1 MINRPGRF
9 AFVDAG
15 EAARMLGIDRVTL
28 EQWVRDGRLK
38 AHRGVGRESFY
49 RTADIEAL
57 YNEMHPSSELAEA
70 IAADEQ
76 ESAGAGGAPGKL
88 LMPTRVQKKQDPQM
102 RVYLRLQADAKW
114 YDISEDDIRTW
125 FQQLAPDG
133 YERNKRN
140 AEHTIK
146 KLQYLVG
153 LIEEAQ
159 GREETT
165 SFCAFR
171 AS

>member
-1 MINRPGRF
+1 MVNKPGSGRF

-15 EAARMLGIDRVTL
+15 EAARILGVDRVTL
-28 EQWVRDGRLK
+28 DQWIREGRLK
-38 AHRGVGRESFY
+38 SHRGVGRESFF

-57 YNEMHPSSELAEA
+57 YNELHPSPELAEA
-70 IAADEQ
+70 VAADER
-76 ESAGAGGAPGKL
+76 ESEDIDEKAPA
-88 LMPTRVQKKQDPQM
+88 RKKQDPQM

-114 YDISEDDIRTW
+114 YDVTEEDISNW

-133 YERNKRN
+133 YDRNRRN

-146 KLQYLVG
+146 KLQYMVG

-159 GREETT
+159 GRKQE
-165 SFCAFR
+165 
-171 AS
+171 

>member
-1 MINRPGRF
+1 MTMLNRPGGRF

-28 EQWVRDGRLK
+28 DQWVRDGRIK
-38 AHRGVGRESFY
+38 PHRGVGKDIFF
-49 RTADIEAL
+49 RTAEVQAL
-57 YNEMHPSSELAEA
+57 YNELHPSTELAEA
-70 IAADEQ
+70 VAADER
-76 ESAGAGGAPGKL
+76 ESAGEAEKGP
-88 LMPTRVQKKQDPQM
+88 PRKKQDPQM

-114 YDISEDDIRTW
+114 YDTSEEDIRTW
-125 FQQLAPDG
+125 FRQLAPDG

-146 KLQYLVG
+146 KLQFLVS

-159 GREETT
+159 QRGQR
-165 SFCAFR
+165 
-171 AS
+171 

>member
-1 MINRPGRF
+1 MVSRPGGRF

-28 EQWVRDGRLK
+28 DQWVRDGRIK
-38 AHRGVGRESFY
+38 PHRGVGREAFFRASEV
-49 RTADIEAL
+49 EAL
-57 YNEMHPSSELAEA
+57 YNELHPAAELAEA
-70 IAADEQ
+70 VAADER
-76 ESAGAGGAPGKL
+76 ESAGEEVKTAPA
-88 LMPTRVQKKQDPQM
+88 RKKQDPQM

-114 YDISEDDIRTW
+114 YDTSEEDIRTW

-133 YERNKRN
+133 YERNKKN

-146 KLQYLVG
+146 KLQYLVS

-159 GREETT
+159 KKQQQSLME
-165 SFCAFR
+165 
-171 AS
+171 

>member
-15 EAARMLGIDRVTL
+15 EAARLLGIDRVTL
-28 EQWVRDGRLK
+28 EQWIRDGRIK
-38 AHRGVGRESFY
+38 PHRGVGRDSFF

-57 YNEMHPSSELAEA
+57 YKELHPATELAAA

-76 ESAGAGGAPGKL
+76 DSAGNTGGQL
-88 LMPTRVQKKQDPQM
+88 LMPTPVRKKQDPQM

-114 YDISEDDIRTW
+114 YDTSEEDIRTW

-153 LIEEAQ
+153 LIEEGQ
-159 GREETT
+159 GRE
-165 SFCAFR
+165 
-171 AS
+171 

>member
-1 MINRPGRF
+1 MVSRPGGGRF

-15 EAARMLGIDRVTL
+15 EAARILGIDRVTL
-28 EQWVRDGRLK
+28 DQWVRDGRIK
-38 AHRGVGRESFY
+38 PHRGVGRELFF
-49 RTADIEAL
+49 RTSDVEAL
-57 YNEMHPSSELAEA
+57 YNELHPAAVLAEA
-70 IAADEQ
+70 IAADER
-76 ESAGAGGAPGKL
+76 ESAGEGEKAPA
-88 LMPTRVQKKQDPQM
+88 RKKQDPQM

-114 YDISEDDIRTW
+114 YDISEEDIRTW

-146 KLQYLVG
+146 KLQYLVS

-159 GREETT
+159 GREEV
-165 SFCAFR
+165 
-171 AS
+171 